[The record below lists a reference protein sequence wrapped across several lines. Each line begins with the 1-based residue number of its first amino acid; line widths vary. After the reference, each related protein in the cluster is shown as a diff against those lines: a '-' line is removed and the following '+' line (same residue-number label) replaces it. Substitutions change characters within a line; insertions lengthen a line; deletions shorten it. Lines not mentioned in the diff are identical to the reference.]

1 MLNSQLKVFAL
12 LFVCQFFIGTHSMA
26 NEIRIAVASNFYPTM
41 KAIVEEFELEN
52 YESSKIN
59 KIVLISGSSGKHYA
73 QIINGAPFDIFFSA
87 DKARPVLLEK
97 EGIVENESRFT
108 YALGKIVLWSPAN
121 GFVDSKGQV
130 LYDNNFR
137 FLAIANPKIAP
148 YGIATKETLVSMG
161 LWKNMDKKLVRGENI
176 AQAFQFINSG
186 NAKLGF
192 VSFSQLM
199 SPHFSLVGSFW
210 EVPKSLYNP
219 IEQQAVLLRDS
230 LLGRNFMEFV
240 QTDKALNIISK
251 FGYDLP

>member
-1 MLNSQLKVFAL
+1 MLNTQLKIFAFL
-12 LFVCQFFIGTHSMA
+12 SVCQLFIITHSAA

-73 QIINGAPFDIFFSA
+73 QIMNGAPFDIFFSA
-87 DKARPVLLEK
+87 DKVRPVLLEK

-121 GFVDSKGQV
+121 GFVDPKGQV

-176 AQAFQFINSG
+176 AQTFQFVRSG
-186 NAKLGF
+186 NAQLGF
-192 VSFSQLM
+192 VAYSQIIG
-199 SPHFSLVGSFW
+199 SDNIIDGSFW
-210 EVPKSLYNP
+210 EIPESIYTP
-219 IEQQAVLLRDS
+219 INQQAVLLKASNAGKDFLSFIQSDES
-230 LLGRNFMEFV
+230 LSIILKSGY
-240 QTDKALNIISK
+240 AL
-251 FGYDLP
+251 P

>member
-1 MLNSQLKVFAL
+1 
-12 LFVCQFFIGTHSMA
+12 MA

-41 KAIVEEFELEN
+41 KAIVEQFELEN

-59 KIVLISGSSGKHYA
+59 KIVLISGSSGKHHA
-73 QIINGAPFDIFFSA
+73 QIMNGAPFDIFFSA
-87 DKARPVLLEK
+87 DKVRPVLLEK

-108 YALGKIVLWSPAN
+108 YAFGKIVLWSPAN
-121 GFVDSKGQV
+121 GFVDPKGQV

-137 FLAIANPKIAP
+137 FLAIANPTIAP
-148 YGIATKETLVSMG
+148 YGIATKETLISMG
-161 LWKNMDKKLVRGENI
+161 LWNNMGKKVVRGENI

-186 NAKLGF
+186 NAELGF

-199 SPHFSLVGSFW
+199 SPNFSLVGSFW

-240 QTDKALNIISK
+240 QTAKALNIISK